1 MNRAPDQWKLERERR
16 ERERE
21 RERERD
27 GRKMEHND
35 GGGNRAEALRWLSI
49 AEKLLAARDFYGT
62 RSFAI
67 RARESDP
74 IVLEAADRV
83 IAVADTLLAAEG
95 RINNQY
101 DWYGIL
107 QISQPTHSMEIIAT
121 QYRRLALLL
130 HPEANRVAFADH
142 AFRLISDAWCVLSN
156 PLRKALYD
164 NDYLMYSKFSPGT
177 TGSNQKPKSPPPQ
190 PQFPQPVR
198 TSPRKEIRMMVE
210 EPQHQEQPPPPPPPP
225 ERPHPPPLEL
235 LQPPSP
241 ERPQPPP
248 LQPPSQPQPQLPNRP
263 QQQEDPQQF
272 VRKTPKTPQTP
283 KSMSVEV
290 IVEEER
296 PNVSDVHESAQ
307 EATEQHIDS
316 NRPSREPE
324 STLPTESSIPSF
336 WTACPY
342 CYNLYEYPK
351 VYEDCV
357 LRCQNCGKAFQA
369 LVIPSPPV
377 AENASTFCCWG
388 FFPLGFSPNAKGPMG
403 SAPWSPFSAM
413 FSCPLPDKGGT
424 KPGKAKNVKPTK
436 KSTPRFVCEE
446 DDLYIQASEPSDS
459 SDEEW
464 GRVSKKKKPKRSL
477 ATRSDKRTN
486 SESLLKGNQ
495 GNVDEVENRNGLV
508 RFGLSNATKG
518 ESSKKAVVAAG
529 GTGKKHRS
537 KGPKEVGKLDLNVEF
552 SNEVEEPATGVS
564 GGHGE
569 DNIEGIGFF
578 EGLDEFL
585 SSLPI
590 LNAVADD
597 KVKAS

>member
-1 MNRAPDQWKLERERR
+1 MERERGPELEERDRERERR
-16 ERERE
+16 RR
-21 RERERD
+21 
-27 GRKMEHND
+27 MEHNGGG

-107 QISQPTHSMEIIAT
+107 QISQPTQSIELIAT

-142 AFRLISDAWCVLSN
+142 AFRLVSDAWCVLSN

-164 NDYLMYSKFSPGT
+164 NDYLMCSKFSPGT
-177 TGSNQKPKSPPPQ
+177 TGSGQKPKSPPHQ

-198 TSPRKEIRMMVE
+198 TSPRKETRITVE
-210 EPQHQEQPPPPPPPP
+210 EPQHQERPPPPPPP
-225 ERPHPPPLEL
+225 ER
-235 LQPPSP
+235 S
-241 ERPQPPP
+241 QPPP
-248 LQPPSQPQPQLPNRP
+248 PPPPVQPQPQP
-263 QQQEDPQQF
+263 QPPRQQEDPQQQF
-272 VRKTPKTPQTP
+272 VRKTPK
-283 KSMSVEV
+283 SMNAKVT
-290 IVEEER
+290 VEEER
-296 PNVSDVHESAQ
+296 PNVSDVPESTQ
-307 EATEQHIDS
+307 EATQQHIDS
-316 NRPSREPE
+316 NCPSREAE
-324 STLPTESSIPSF
+324 SNLTESSIPSF

-351 VYEDCV
+351 GYEDCV
-357 LRCQNCGKAFQA
+357 LRCQNCAKAFQA
-369 LVIPSPPV
+369 VVIPSPPV
-377 AENASTFCCWG
+377 ADSASTFCCWG
-388 FFPLGFSPNAKGPMG
+388 FFPLGVSANAKGTMG
-403 SAPWSPFSAM
+403 SAAWSPFSAM
-413 FSCPLPDKGGT
+413 FTCPLPAQGGT
-424 KPGKAKNVKPTK
+424 KSGKTRNVKPAK
-436 KSTPRFVCEE
+436 KSTPKFFCEE
-446 DDLYIQASEPSDS
+446 DDIYVEVSEPSDS

-464 GRVSKKKKPKRSL
+464 GRVSKKKRPKRGL
-477 ATRSDKRTN
+477 AARNEKRAH
-486 SESLLKGNQ
+486 SESLQKGNQ
-495 GNVDEVENRNGLV
+495 GNVGNGNTDEVENMNGQFGEQNGLV
-508 RFGLSNATKG
+508 RFGLSNSTKG
-518 ESSKKAVVAAG
+518 ESSKKTVAAAG
-529 GTGKKHRS
+529 GTGKKH
-537 KGPKEVGKLDLNVEF
+537 KGKGAKELGKLDLNVEF

-564 GGHGE
+564 EGHGE
-569 DNIEGIGFF
+569 DNIEAGIGFF

>member
-1 MNRAPDQWKLERERR
+1 
-16 ERERE
+16 
-21 RERERD
+21 
-27 GRKMEHND
+27 MENN

-101 DWYGIL
+101 DWYSIL
-107 QISQPTHSMEIIAT
+107 QISQPTQSIELIAT

-142 AFRLISDAWCVLSN
+142 AFRLVSDAWCVLSN

-164 NDYLMYSKFSPGT
+164 NDYLMCSPGT
-177 TGSNQKPKSPPPQ
+177 TESSQKPKSPPHQ

-198 TSPRKEIRMMVE
+198 TSPRKETRITVE
-210 EPQHQEQPPPPPPPP
+210 ESQQQEQPPPTPPP
-225 ERPHPPPLEL
+225 ERSEPSPSPPPA
-235 LQPPSP
+235 
-241 ERPQPPP
+241 
-248 LQPPSQPQPQLPNRP
+248 QPQPQPP
-263 QQQEDPQQF
+263 QSSPHRSQHQEDPQQQQQQF
-272 VRKTPKTPQTP
+272 VKENP
-283 KSMSVEV
+283 KSTNVKVSVA
-290 IVEEER
+290 EER
-296 PNVSDVHESAQ
+296 PNVSDLPESTQ
-307 EATEQHIDS
+307 ETTQQHIDS
-316 NRPSREPE
+316 NRPSRVAE
-324 STLPTESSIPSF
+324 STRPTESSIPGF

-351 VYEDCV
+351 GYEDCV
-357 LRCQNCGKAFQA
+357 LRCQNCAKAFQA
-369 LVIPSPPV
+369 AVIPSPPV
-377 AENASTFCCWG
+377 ADNASTFCCWG
-388 FFPLGFSPNAKGPMG
+388 FFPLGVSPNARGTTG
-403 SAPWSPFSAM
+403 SAAWSPFSAI
-413 FSCPLPDKGGT
+413 FACPLPGQGGT
-424 KPGKAKNVKPTK
+424 KSGKSRNVKPAK
-436 KSTPRFVCEE
+436 KSTPRFFCDE
-446 DDLYIQASEPSDS
+446 DDIYVEVSEPSDS

-464 GRVSKKKKPKRSL
+464 GRVSNKKKRSKRGLASRNDKRSH
-477 ATRSDKRTN
+477 
-486 SESLLKGNQ
+486 SESLQKGNQ
-495 GNVDEVENRNGLV
+495 GNVGNGNADEVENMNGLM
-508 RFGLSNATKG
+508 RFGLSNSIKV
-518 ESSKKAVVAAG
+518 EPSKKAVATAG
-529 GTGKKHRS
+529 VTGKKHKG
-537 KGPKEVGKLDLNVEF
+537 KGPKELGKLDLNVEF

-564 GGHGE
+564 EGHGV

-585 SSLPI
+585 NSLPI